1 MKKEISKEKL
11 KKINELFD
19 YIDSLIND
27 MKEERFMHYVRS
39 KKVKFTSSTYS
50 VRRNICY
57 IEGKTLKGRHIV
69 QIWFQDNQ
77 NVRPNRY
84 KCSCGAFKFNKFKS
98 TESCKHIIALSEK
111 FQSIKEK
118 ITC

>member
-1 MKKEISKEKL
+1 MQKEISKAKL

-19 YIDSLIND
+19 YIDSLI
-27 MKEERFMHYVRS
+27 KEIKKEHLPLYVRS
-39 KKVKFTSSTYS
+39 KKVRFTSSTYS

-57 IEGKTLKGRHIV
+57 IEGKTLKGRHTV

-84 KCSCGAFKFNKFKS
+84 KCSCGAFTFNKFKS
-98 TESCKHIIALSEK
+98 TQPCKHIISLSEK
-111 FQSIKEK
+111 FQQIKEK